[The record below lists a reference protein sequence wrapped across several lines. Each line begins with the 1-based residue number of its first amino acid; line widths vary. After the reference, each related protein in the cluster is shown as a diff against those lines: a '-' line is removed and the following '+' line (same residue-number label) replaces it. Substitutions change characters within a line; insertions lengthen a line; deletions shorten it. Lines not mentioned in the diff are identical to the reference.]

1 MASANINDEV
11 FGELKKHWAWML
23 SLGIVMVI
31 LGVIGLGMTVLFNE
45 IVVMY
50 FGFLLLFG
58 SGVQLMQAFRAEAWK
73 GRVWHVLIALV
84 YIVGGIIAVTEPV
97 IAGMTLA
104 LLIAWTLI
112 VIGVLRLVMALQMR
126 GAAGWLWTLLGGV
139 LSVVLGVMIINEWP
153 QSGLWVIGLFVAIE
167 ILFAGWS
174 QIMIAL
180 AAKNYT
186 AESTPQQRLKPYRV
200 YRLVS
205 CSYV

>member
-1 MASANINDEV
+1 MDSANMNDEV
-11 FGELKKHWAWML
+11 FGELKKNWAWML

-31 LGVIGLGMTVLFNE
+31 LGTIGLGMTVLFNE

-73 GRVWHVLIALV
+73 GRFWHILIALM
-84 YIVGGIIAVTEPV
+84 YIAGGIIAVTEPV
-97 IAGMTLA
+97 VAGMTLA

-112 VIGVLRLVMALQMR
+112 VIGVLRLVMAFQMR
-126 GAAGWLWTLLGGV
+126 GANGWLWTLLGGV
-139 LSVVLGVMIINEWP
+139 LSVALGIMIMNEWP

-180 AAKNYT
+180 AAKNYRVKDAST
-186 AESTPQQRLKPYRV
+186 AA
-200 YRLVS
+200 
-205 CSYV
+205 

>member
-1 MASANINDEV
+1 MDSAKINDEV
-11 FGELKKHWAWML
+11 FGELKKNWAWML
-23 SLGIVMVI
+23 SLGIVMVM

-112 VIGVLRLVMALQMR
+112 VIGVLRLFMALQMR
-126 GAAGWLWTLLGGV
+126 GANGWLWTLLGGV

-186 AESTPQQRLKPYRV
+186 AKDAATAF
-200 YRLVS
+200 
-205 CSYV
+205 

>member
-1 MASANINDEV
+1 MDSANINDEF
-11 FGELKKHWAWML
+11 FGELKKNWAWML
-23 SLGIVMVI
+23 SLGIVMVM

-186 AESTPQQRLKPYRV
+186 AKDAATAS
-200 YRLVS
+200 
-205 CSYV
+205 

>member
-1 MASANINDEV
+1 MASANIDDEV

-23 SLGIVMVI
+23 SLGIVMLI

-112 VIGVLRLVMALQMR
+112 VIGMLRLFMALQMR
-126 GAAGWLWTLLGGV
+126 GANGWLWTLLGGV

-186 AESTPQQRLKPYRV
+186 AKDAATAS
-200 YRLVS
+200 
-205 CSYV
+205 

>member
-1 MASANINDEV
+1 MDSANINDEV
-11 FGELKKHWAWML
+11 FGELKKNWAWML

-58 SGVQLMQAFRAEAWK
+58 SGVQLMQAFRAEAWT

-112 VIGVLRLVMALQMR
+112 VIGVLRLFMALQMR
-126 GAAGWLWTLLGGV
+126 GAAGWLWTLLGSV

-180 AAKNYT
+180 AARNYT
-186 AESTPQQRLKPYRV
+186 AED
-200 YRLVS
+200 VS
-205 CSYV
+205 AAA

>member
-1 MASANINDEV
+1 
-11 FGELKKHWAWML
+11 
-23 SLGIVMVI
+23 
-31 LGVIGLGMTVLFNE
+31 
-45 IVVMY
+45 
-50 FGFLLLFG
+50 
-58 SGVQLMQAFRAEAWK
+58 MQAFRAEAWK

-112 VIGVLRLVMALQMR
+112 VIGVLRLFMALQMR

-186 AESTPQQRLKPYRV
+186 AKDAATAS
-200 YRLVS
+200 
-205 CSYV
+205 

>member
-1 MASANINDEV
+1 V
-11 FGELKKHWAWML
+11 FGELKKNWAWML
-23 SLGIVMVI
+23 SLGIVMVM

-97 IAGMTLA
+97 IAGMTFA

-112 VIGVLRLVMALQMR
+112 VIGVLRLFMALQMR

-186 AESTPQQRLKPYRV
+186 AKDAATAS
-200 YRLVS
+200 
-205 CSYV
+205 

>member
-1 MASANINDEV
+1 MDSANINDEV
-11 FGELKKHWAWML
+11 FGELKKNWAWML
-23 SLGIVMVI
+23 SLGIVMVM

-126 GAAGWLWTLLGGV
+126 GANGWLWTLLGGV

-186 AESTPQQRLKPYRV
+186 AKDAATAS
-200 YRLVS
+200 
-205 CSYV
+205 

>member
-84 YIVGGIIAVTEPV
+84 YIVGGIIAITEPV

-112 VIGVLRLVMALQMR
+112 VIGVLRLFMALQMR
-126 GAAGWLWTLLGGV
+126 GANGWLWTLLGGV

-186 AESTPQQRLKPYRV
+186 AKDAATAF
-200 YRLVS
+200 
-205 CSYV
+205 

>member
-1 MASANINDEV
+1 MDSANINDEV
-11 FGELKKHWAWML
+11 FGELKKNWAWML

-31 LGVIGLGMTVLFNE
+31 LGIIGLGMTVLFNE

-84 YIVGGIIAVTEPV
+84 YIVGGFIAVTEPV
-97 IAGMTLA
+97 VAGMTLA

-112 VIGVLRLVMALQMR
+112 VIGVLRLFMALQMR
-126 GAAGWLWTLLGGV
+126 GANGWLWTLVGGV

-186 AESTPQQRLKPYRV
+186 AKDAATAS
-200 YRLVS
+200 
-205 CSYV
+205 

>member
-1 MASANINDEV
+1 MDSANINDEV

-112 VIGVLRLVMALQMR
+112 VIGVLRLFMALQMR

-186 AESTPQQRLKPYRV
+186 AKDAATAF
-200 YRLVS
+200 
-205 CSYV
+205 

>member
-1 MASANINDEV
+1 MDSANINDEV

-50 FGFLLLFG
+50 FRFLLLFG

-126 GAAGWLWTLLGGV
+126 GAAGWLWTLLGGA

-186 AESTPQQRLKPYRV
+186 AKDAATAS
-200 YRLVS
+200 
-205 CSYV
+205 

>member
-1 MASANINDEV
+1 MDSANINDEV

-112 VIGVLRLVMALQMR
+112 VIGVLRLFMGLQMR
-126 GAAGWLWTLLGGV
+126 GANGWLWTLLGGV

-186 AESTPQQRLKPYRV
+186 AKDAATAS
-200 YRLVS
+200 
-205 CSYV
+205 

>member
-23 SLGIVMVI
+23 SLGIVMLI

-84 YIVGGIIAVTEPV
+84 YIVGGIIAITEPV

-112 VIGVLRLVMALQMR
+112 VIGVLRLFMALQMR
-126 GAAGWLWTLLGGV
+126 GANGWLWTLLGGV

-186 AESTPQQRLKPYRV
+186 AKDAATA
-200 YRLVS
+200 
-205 CSYV
+205 

>member
-1 MASANINDEV
+1 MDSAKINDEV
-11 FGELKKHWAWML
+11 FGELKKNWAWML

-112 VIGVLRLVMALQMR
+112 VIGVLRLFMALQMR
-126 GAAGWLWTLLGGV
+126 GANGWLWTLLGGV

-186 AESTPQQRLKPYRV
+186 AKDAATAS
-200 YRLVS
+200 
-205 CSYV
+205 

>member
-1 MASANINDEV
+1 MDSANINDEV
-11 FGELKKHWAWML
+11 FGELKKNWAWML

-31 LGVIGLGMTVLFNE
+31 LGIIGLGMTVLFNE

-84 YIVGGIIAVTEPV
+84 YIVGGFIAVTEPV
-97 IAGMTLA
+97 VAGMTLA

-112 VIGVLRLVMALQMR
+112 VIGVLRLFMALQMR
-126 GAAGWLWTLLGGV
+126 GANGWLWTLVGGV
-139 LSVVLGVMIINEWP
+139 LSVVLGIMIINEWP

-167 ILFAGWS
+167 ILFAGWT

-186 AESTPQQRLKPYRV
+186 DKDASTA
-200 YRLVS
+200 S
-205 CSYV
+205 

>member
-1 MASANINDEV
+1 MDSDNINDEV
-11 FGELKKHWAWML
+11 FGELKKNWAWML
-23 SLGIVMVI
+23 SLGIVMVM

-58 SGVQLMQAFRAEAWK
+58 SGVQLMQVFRAEAWK

-112 VIGVLRLVMALQMR
+112 VIGVLRLFMGLQMR
-126 GAAGWLWTLLGGV
+126 GANGWLWTLLGGV

-186 AESTPQQRLKPYRV
+186 AKDAATAS
-200 YRLVS
+200 
-205 CSYV
+205 

>member
-1 MASANINDEV
+1 MDSANINDEV
-11 FGELKKHWAWML
+11 FGELKKNWAWML
-23 SLGIVMVI
+23 SLGIVMVM

-112 VIGVLRLVMALQMR
+112 VIGVLRLFMGLQMR
-126 GAAGWLWTLLGGV
+126 GANGWLWTLLGGV

-186 AESTPQQRLKPYRV
+186 AKDAATAS
-200 YRLVS
+200 
-205 CSYV
+205 

>member
-84 YIVGGIIAVTEPV
+84 YIVGGIIAITEPV

-112 VIGVLRLVMALQMR
+112 VIGVLRLFMALQMR

-186 AESTPQQRLKPYRV
+186 AKDAATAS
-200 YRLVS
+200 
-205 CSYV
+205 

>member
-112 VIGVLRLVMALQMR
+112 VIGVLRLFMALQMR
-126 GAAGWLWTLLGGV
+126 GANGWLWTLLGGV

-180 AAKNYT
+180 AARNYT
-186 AESTPQQRLKPYRV
+186 AKDAAT
-200 YRLVS
+200 VS
-205 CSYV
+205 

>member
-23 SLGIVMVI
+23 SLGIVMLI

-112 VIGVLRLVMALQMR
+112 VIGVLRLFMALQMR

-186 AESTPQQRLKPYRV
+186 AKDAATAS
-200 YRLVS
+200 
-205 CSYV
+205 

>member
-1 MASANINDEV
+1 MSSANVNDEV
-11 FGELKKHWAWML
+11 FGELKKNWAWML

-73 GRVWHVLIALV
+73 GRLWHVLIALV
-84 YIVGGIIAVTEPV
+84 YIAGGVVAVTDPV

-112 VIGVLRLVMALQMR
+112 VIGLLRLVMALQMR
-126 GAAGWLWTLLGGV
+126 GANGWLWTLVGGL

-167 ILFAGWS
+167 VLFAGWT

-186 AESTPQQRLKPYRV
+186 DKDASTA
-200 YRLVS
+200 S
-205 CSYV
+205 

>member
-1 MASANINDEV
+1 MDSAKINDEV
-11 FGELKKHWAWML
+11 FGELKKNWAWML

-84 YIVGGIIAVTEPV
+84 YIVGGIIAITEPV

-112 VIGVLRLVMALQMR
+112 VIGVLRLFMALQMR

-186 AESTPQQRLKPYRV
+186 AKDAATAS
-200 YRLVS
+200 
-205 CSYV
+205 

>member
-23 SLGIVMVI
+23 SLGIVMLI

-186 AESTPQQRLKPYRV
+186 AKDAATAF
-200 YRLVS
+200 
-205 CSYV
+205 

>member
-1 MASANINDEV
+1 
-11 FGELKKHWAWML
+11 
-23 SLGIVMVI
+23 MVI

-112 VIGVLRLVMALQMR
+112 VIGVLRLFMALQMR
-126 GAAGWLWTLLGGV
+126 GANGWLWTLLGGV

-186 AESTPQQRLKPYRV
+186 AKDAATAF
-200 YRLVS
+200 
-205 CSYV
+205 

>member
-84 YIVGGIIAVTEPV
+84 YIVGGIIAITEPV

-112 VIGVLRLVMALQMR
+112 VIGMLRLFMALQMR
-126 GAAGWLWTLLGGV
+126 GANGWLWTLLGGV

-186 AESTPQQRLKPYRV
+186 AKDAATAS
-200 YRLVS
+200 
-205 CSYV
+205 

>member
-112 VIGVLRLVMALQMR
+112 VIGVLRLFMALQMR

-186 AESTPQQRLKPYRV
+186 AKDAATAS
-200 YRLVS
+200 
-205 CSYV
+205 

>member
-1 MASANINDEV
+1 MDSANINDEV

-84 YIVGGIIAVTEPV
+84 YIVGGIIAITEPV

-126 GAAGWLWTLLGGV
+126 GAAGWLWTLLGGA

-186 AESTPQQRLKPYRV
+186 AKDAATAS
-200 YRLVS
+200 
-205 CSYV
+205 

>member
-1 MASANINDEV
+1 MDSAKINDEV
-11 FGELKKHWAWML
+11 FGELKKNWAWML

-186 AESTPQQRLKPYRV
+186 AKDAATAF
-200 YRLVS
+200 
-205 CSYV
+205 

>member
-84 YIVGGIIAVTEPV
+84 YIVGGIIAVTAPV
-97 IAGMTLA
+97 IAGMPLA

-112 VIGVLRLVMALQMR
+112 VIGMLRLFMALQMR
-126 GAAGWLWTLLGGV
+126 GANGWLWTLLGGV

-186 AESTPQQRLKPYRV
+186 AKDAATAF
-200 YRLVS
+200 
-205 CSYV
+205 

>member
-1 MASANINDEV
+1 M

-58 SGVQLMQAFRAEAWK
+58 SGVQLMQVFRAEAWK

-139 LSVVLGVMIINEWP
+139 LSVALGVMIINEWP

-186 AESTPQQRLKPYRV
+186 AKDAATAS
-200 YRLVS
+200 
-205 CSYV
+205 

>member
-23 SLGIVMVI
+23 SLGIVMLI

-186 AESTPQQRLKPYRV
+186 AKDAATAS
-200 YRLVS
+200 
-205 CSYV
+205 

>member
-126 GAAGWLWTLLGGV
+126 GANGWLWTLLGGV

-186 AESTPQQRLKPYRV
+186 AKDAATAF
-200 YRLVS
+200 
-205 CSYV
+205 

>member
-84 YIVGGIIAVTEPV
+84 YIVGGIIAITEPV

-112 VIGVLRLVMALQMR
+112 VIGVLRLFMALQMR
-126 GAAGWLWTLLGGV
+126 GANGWLWTLLGGV

-186 AESTPQQRLKPYRV
+186 AKDAATAS
-200 YRLVS
+200 
-205 CSYV
+205 

>member
-1 MASANINDEV
+1 MDSANINDEV
-11 FGELKKHWAWML
+11 FGELKKNWAWML
-23 SLGIVMVI
+23 SLGIVMLV

-58 SGVQLMQAFRAEAWK
+58 SGVQLMQAFHAEAWK

-112 VIGVLRLVMALQMR
+112 VIGVLRLFMALQMR
-126 GAAGWLWTLLGGV
+126 GANGWLWTLLGGV

-180 AAKNYT
+180 AARNYT
-186 AESTPQQRLKPYRV
+186 AKDAAT
-200 YRLVS
+200 VS
-205 CSYV
+205 

>member
-23 SLGIVMVI
+23 SLGIVMLI

-112 VIGVLRLVMALQMR
+112 VIGMLRLFMALQMR
-126 GAAGWLWTLLGGV
+126 GANGWLWTLLGGV

-186 AESTPQQRLKPYRV
+186 AKDAATAS
-200 YRLVS
+200 
-205 CSYV
+205 

>member
-1 MASANINDEV
+1 MASANIDDEV

-126 GAAGWLWTLLGGV
+126 GAAGWLWTLLGGA

-186 AESTPQQRLKPYRV
+186 AKDAATAS
-200 YRLVS
+200 
-205 CSYV
+205 

>member
-1 MASANINDEV
+1 MDSTNVNDEV
-11 FGELKKHWAWML
+11 FGELKKNWAWML

-73 GRVWHVLIALV
+73 GRMWHVLIALV
-84 YIVGGIIAVTEPV
+84 YIVGGLIAVTDPV

-112 VIGVLRLVMALQMR
+112 VIGLLRLVMALQMR
-126 GAAGWLWTLLGGV
+126 GANGWLWPLVGGL

-167 ILFAGWS
+167 MLFAGWT

-186 AESTPQQRLKPYRV
+186 DKDASTA
-200 YRLVS
+200 S
-205 CSYV
+205 

>member
-1 MASANINDEV
+1 MDSANNNDEV
-11 FGELKKHWAWML
+11 FGELKKNWAWML

-31 LGVIGLGMTVLFNE
+31 LGIIGLGMTVLFNE

-58 SGVQLMQAFRAEAWK
+58 SGVQLMQALRAEAWK

-84 YIVGGIIAVTEPV
+84 YIVGGFIAVTEPV

-112 VIGVLRLVMALQMR
+112 IIGVLRLVMALQMR

-139 LSVVLGVMIINEWP
+139 LSVVLGIMIINEWP

-167 ILFAGWS
+167 ILFAGWT
-174 QIMIAL
+174 QIMLAL

-186 AESTPQQRLKPYRV
+186 IEST
-200 YRLVS
+200 S
-205 CSYV
+205 TAA